1 MPFSGRVPSSAFAAA
16 VCWSLY
22 QSSDDLRLACRRGLK
37 LAAMTLESDAT
48 VSPLL
53 APDVLDEIH
62 NFDLSQPLS
71 TFFPLD

>member
-1 MPFSGRVPSSAFAAA
+1 M
-16 VCWSLY
+16 
-22 QSSDDLRLACRRGLK
+22 K

-62 NFDLSQPLS
+62 SFEPSQPIS